1 MKLYSKIFR
10 SFLLLV
16 FGLLTIPGMVK
27 AQMNINIQD
36 PMNQAF
42 LNEIIHTLVGNGVYV
57 TPGSVSISGNA
68 AQIATYNINGTTSNI
83 PFSKGVILST
93 SFAQNIAGADVQSEP
108 LSNQVPPIGASDPGD
123 PLLSQFTPNNIRDA
137 ITLEFRFRPQST
149 PLVFRYGIATEEYPA
164 FVTNEDF
171 NDVFGF
177 FITGENP
184 SGGNYTD
191 QNIAILPNGQ
201 VAGVYN
207 IFSNITYMMD
217 TRDNPTHQFNAVSTA
232 FSCSLN
238 VVPCTDYVIKIKI
251 CDVSDESFDS
261 AVFLQANSFGSIP
274 VSLSPLTA
282 NGDSSTIEGCAPAK
296 IVASKNH
303 PSLLNQEVTI
313 PLTISGTATNGTDYT
328 GLPESIVIPAGQT
341 SNTVTI
347 NALADN
353 LAEPDES
360 IIIAY
365 PSSCGFFD
373 TISLVIREKPL
384 IIVTPGDSP
393 SMCAGAGPV
402 DISAAASGGIGP
414 YTYSWSNGAGDSLI
428 SVNPAVTTDYVVTAT
443 DACGG
448 TGTAT
453 VTVNVVTHSPPPQV
467 QSNSPVCATFDLNLN
482 CPETAESY
490 TWSGPGGWIKTGAA
504 VTRTAMTPLQAGTYS
519 LQIIK
524 NGCPSSLAN
533 FEVVVFDSNFAP
545 PAASNSP
552 VCAGKTLTLQT
563 GVSGATK
570 YIWTGPGGFSANEE
584 NPEISPAGMSEQG
597 DYQVYFIAGTCTS
610 ATATVQVQV
619 KPTPLANAGLDFEV
633 CAQQVIAIGTP
644 AEPGV
649 SYTWMPSTGLD
660 NPNTANPQLTPLN
673 VTQQAQTQAF
683 LLNANL
689 NGCIAT
695 DTVKVLVKPVPVA
708 GFPTPAAKCFRGNS
722 FDFNAQG
729 NYPPQA
735 VYEWDFGPWATP
747 NTGNTRSVTGVQY
760 GATGNHPVSLKIELD
775 GCTSNVFTNNIQ
787 VLEMPVANFTANKL
801 EGCEPLPVLFENHSE
816 NTQQNLR
823 YLWDF
828 GNGFAST
835 AQSPNIIFSKAGRFT
850 VSLEVTNSQGC
861 TDKYEVP
868 MMIAVYPTPVARF
881 ALSKFQ
887 TTITEPLVY
896 MDDLSRFADTCVYL
910 IERGTTVID
919 SVQAFDAS
927 YAFRDSG
934 LYTVTQRLTNRFGCS
949 ASFERNVKVDLGFK
963 IYIPTA
969 FTPNS
974 DDKNDYFRAYG
985 EDISTYYIRIYNRW
999 GQLIYQSWDMAN
1011 GWDGT
1016 SLVDGKVV
1024 PGGSYLYLIR
1034 LKDKYGKDY
1043 SFDGTIHVL
1052 R

>member
-123 PLLSQFTPNNIRDA
+123 PILSQFTPNNIRDA

-353 LAEPDES
+353 LAEP
-360 IIIAY
+360 
-365 PSSCGFFD
+365 
-373 TISLVIREKPL
+373 
-384 IIVTPGDSP
+384 
-393 SMCAGAGPV
+393 
-402 DISAAASGGIGP
+402 
-414 YTYSWSNGAGDSLI
+414 
-428 SVNPAVTTDYVVTAT
+428 
-443 DACGG
+443 
-448 TGTAT
+448 
-453 VTVNVVTHSPPPQV
+453 
-467 QSNSPVCATFDLNLN
+467 
-482 CPETAESY
+482 
-490 TWSGPGGWIKTGAA
+490 
-504 VTRTAMTPLQAGTYS
+504 
-519 LQIIK
+519 
-524 NGCPSSLAN
+524 
-533 FEVVVFDSNFAP
+533 
-545 PAASNSP
+545 
-552 VCAGKTLTLQT
+552 
-563 GVSGATK
+563 
-570 YIWTGPGGFSANEE
+570 
-584 NPEISPAGMSEQG
+584 
-597 DYQVYFIAGTCTS
+597 
-610 ATATVQVQV
+610 
-619 KPTPLANAGLDFEV
+619 
-633 CAQQVIAIGTP
+633 
-644 AEPGV
+644 
-649 SYTWMPSTGLD
+649 
-660 NPNTANPQLTPLN
+660 
-673 VTQQAQTQAF
+673 
-683 LLNANL
+683 
-689 NGCIAT
+689 
-695 DTVKVLVKPVPVA
+695 
-708 GFPTPAAKCFRGNS
+708 
-722 FDFNAQG
+722 
-729 NYPPQA
+729 
-735 VYEWDFGPWATP
+735 
-747 NTGNTRSVTGVQY
+747 
-760 GATGNHPVSLKIELD
+760 
-775 GCTSNVFTNNIQ
+775 
-787 VLEMPVANFTANKL
+787 
-801 EGCEPLPVLFENHSE
+801 
-816 NTQQNLR
+816 
-823 YLWDF
+823 
-828 GNGFAST
+828 
-835 AQSPNIIFSKAGRFT
+835 
-850 VSLEVTNSQGC
+850 
-861 TDKYEVP
+861 
-868 MMIAVYPTPVARF
+868 
-881 ALSKFQ
+881 
-887 TTITEPLVY
+887 
-896 MDDLSRFADTCVYL
+896 
-910 IERGTTVID
+910 
-919 SVQAFDAS
+919 
-927 YAFRDSG
+927 
-934 LYTVTQRLTNRFGCS
+934 
-949 ASFERNVKVDLGFK
+949 
-963 IYIPTA
+963 
-969 FTPNS
+969 
-974 DDKNDYFRAYG
+974 
-985 EDISTYYIRIYNRW
+985 
-999 GQLIYQSWDMAN
+999 
-1011 GWDGT
+1011 
-1016 SLVDGKVV
+1016 
-1024 PGGSYLYLIR
+1024 
-1034 LKDKYGKDY
+1034 
-1043 SFDGTIHVL
+1043 
-1052 R
+1052 